1 MADEKNHDAQIAAL
15 VATQGAVAV
24 TLSRFEKQFER
35 LDDVLR
41 ESIRDLADD
50 MRGRLSEAREDR
62 EKFQHDIREA
72 VQGLAAVVP
81 TAEASAAWI
90 KEKGHPMHEEHE
102 SWKAKFRAVVWVGG
116 IISFGLGGSAVEI
129 ARAILKSKGLL
140 S

>member
-24 TLSRFEKQFER
+24 TLARFEKQFER
-35 LDDVLR
+35 LDDVFR
-41 ESIRDLADD
+41 ESIRDLSED
-50 MRGRLSEAREDR
+50 MRERLGEAREDR

-81 TAEASAAWI
+81 TAHASAAWI
-90 KEKGHPMHEEHE
+90 KDKGAPMHEEHE
-102 SWKAKFRAVVWVGG
+102 TWKNRFRAIVWVGG
-116 IISFGLGGSAVEI
+116 IISFGLGGSAVEVV
-129 ARAILKSKGLL
+129 RAILKSKGLL